1 MKNRK
6 KVLGLILVVLAAA
19 LLLAACSGGGKIEGT
34 WKVKS
39 VTGSGAGY
47 DDFKQV
53 LNMGAE
59 LEMTFKD
66 GKATMKVSLA
76 GESQTIDMG
85 SYKTSGDKLT
95 INGDDGTY
103 KVDGDTLTIKD
114 SGGTMTLVKK

>member
-1 MKNRK
+1 MPTRPRRDSSR
-6 KVLGLILVVLAAA
+6 LYLALS

-39 VTGSGAGY
+39 VTGSVAGY

-53 LNMGAE
+53 LGMGAE